1 MRKIPKNLENP
12 IDNYLLDMCEYVSP
26 TFYKFGFTPN
36 LITTLSNIT
45 TIFVVLLLLQAQ
57 YTWAAFLV
65 LVAYFFDCLDGH
77 VARKYNMTSDF
88 GDYYDHISDAIKCI
102 GVIYTMYYIDSKKLL
117 MVLPFL
123 ILSFILM
130 MIHIGCQE
138 QYYDSDESKSL
149 SMTKK
154 LCPIDINDK
163 NTIENRLYYTKYFG
177 AGTGTLVLMISILYY
192 NF

>member
-12 IDNYLLDMCEYVSP
+12 IDNYLLDICEYVSP
-26 TFYKFGFTPN
+26 TFYKYGFTPN

-45 TIFVVLLLLQAQ
+45 TIIVVLLLLQAQ

-88 GDYYDHISDAIKCI
+88 GDYYDHISDVIK
-102 GVIYTMYYIDSKKLL
+102 VIAVVYTMYYIDSRKLL
-117 MVLPFL
+117 IVLPFL
-123 ILSFILM
+123 ILAFILM
-130 MIHIGCQE
+130 MVHLGCQE

-149 SMTKK
+149 SMMKN
-154 LCPIDINDK
+154 LCPIDIN
-163 NTIENRLYYTKYFG
+163 NTDSIENKLSYTKYFG
-177 AGTGTLVLMISILYY
+177 SGTANLVLIVAILYY